1 MGTATAGRLATWW
14 ANTSRGL
21 PQPFWY
27 LLAGTFV
34 NRLGQM
40 VTPFLALYLSGPRDF
55 SPSVVGVVL
64 ACLGAGAFA
73 SQPVGGYLAD
83 RVGRR
88 ATLVIGMVATAAS
101 FMLLAAV
108 RDLALIA
115 VAAALSG
122 LAVDLYRPAVSAM
135 IADLVAPEHRPRAF
149 ALLYW
154 VINLGVAVAGV
165 TGGLLAERSFW
176 LLFVLDAAT
185 CLAFA
190 VLIARKV
197 PETRPPRDPSRTAV
211 YAQALGDRL
220 LLGLSASI
228 LLGASVY
235 MQSLVTLPLAVEADG
250 LGPDAFGLIY
260 AVNPIVVIVAQVFVL
275 RILDR
280 IAGVRILVVALVVMG
295 VGFGMTAFASTVPM
309 FALTVVVWTLGEV
322 GFNAVG
328 PRPGRRHRAGRPAG
342 PVQRGR
348 RYGVWRCG
356 LVGAT
361 VRDSAVRGLRRKRAL
376 DCLPGRFPR
385 LARPDR
391 RDGPFD
397 SASAGG
403 DGLGCSPVTALARRE
418 PATPHERPVGQRR
431 HFGRPAR
438 AGPASRTG
446 RTSSH
451 RGHRQRR
458 ESTAASSTGST
469 PRA

>member
-1 MGTATAGRLATWW
+1 MRTATSGRLATWW
-14 ANTSRGL
+14 SDTSRGL
-21 PQPFWY
+21 PEPFWY

-34 NRLGQM
+34 NRMGQM

-135 IADLVAPEHRPRAF
+135 IADLVAPEDRPRAF
-149 ALLYW
+149 ALVYW

-197 PETRPPRDPSRTAV
+197 PETRPPRDPSRAAG
-211 YAQALGDRL
+211 YAQALGDPL
-220 LLGLSASI
+220 LLGLSAST
-228 LLGASVY
+228 LLGAIVY

-309 FALTVVVWTLGEV
+309 YALTVVVWTIGEV
-322 GFNAVG
+322 GFNAVE
-328 PRPGRRHRAGRPAG
+328 PALVADIA
-342 PVQRGR
+342 PADLRGR
-348 RYGVWRCG
+348 YNGVVGMAYGAAALLGPLFGTRLFEDYGENVLWTACLLAS
-356 LVGAT
+356 LV
-361 VRDSAVRGLRRKRAL
+361 SAAL
-376 DCLPGRFPR
+376 IAAMAP
-385 LARPDR
+385 
-391 RDGPFD
+391 
-397 SASAGG
+397 SI
-403 DGLGCSPVTALARRE
+403 ARR
-418 PATPHERPVGQRR
+418 
-431 HFGRPAR
+431 R
-438 AGPASRTG
+438 AAMVL
-446 RTSSH
+446 
-451 RGHRQRR
+451 
-458 ESTAASSTGST
+458 AAVPSQ
-469 PRA
+469 P

>member
-83 RVGRR
+83 QVGRR
-88 ATLVIGMVATAAS
+88 ATLVIGMVATAIS

-149 ALLYW
+149 ALVYW
-154 VINLGVAVAGV
+154 VINLGVAFAGV

-190 VLIARKV
+190 ALIARKV
-197 PETRPPRDPSRTAV
+197 PETRPPRDPSRPAG

-220 LLGLSASI
+220 LVGLSAST
-228 LLGASVY
+228 LLGAIVY
-235 MQSLVTLPLAVEADG
+235 IQSLVTLPLAVEADG

-328 PRPGRRHRAGRPAG
+328 PALVADIAPADL
-342 PVQRGR
+342 RGR
-348 RYGVWRCG
+348 YNGVVGMAYGAAALLGPLFGTRLFEDYGENVLWTAC
-356 LVGAT
+356 LVASL
-361 VRDSAVRGLRRKRAL
+361 VSAALIAAMAPSIARRRAAMAL
-376 DCLPGRFPR
+376 
-385 LARPDR
+385 
-391 RDGPFD
+391 
-397 SASAGG
+397 
-403 DGLGCSPVTALARRE
+403 TAL
-418 PATPHERPVGQRR
+418 PSQP
-431 HFGRPAR
+431 
-438 AGPASRTG
+438 
-446 RTSSH
+446 
-451 RGHRQRR
+451 
-458 ESTAASSTGST
+458 
-469 PRA
+469 

>member
-1 MGTATAGRLATWW
+1 VRTATAGRLATWW
-14 ANTSRGL
+14 ADTSRGL

-34 NRLGQM
+34 NRMGQM

-64 ACLGAGAFA
+64 ACLGAGALA

-88 ATLVIGMVATAAS
+88 ATLVIGMVATAVS

-108 RDLALIA
+108 RDLAWIA

-135 IADLVAPEHRPRAF
+135 IADLVAPENRPRAF
-149 ALLYW
+149 ALVYW
-154 VINLGVAVAGV
+154 AINLGVAFAGV

-190 VLIARKV
+190 ALIARKV
-197 PETRPPRDPSRTAV
+197 PETRPPRDPSHTAG

-220 LLGLSASI
+220 LLGLSAST
-228 LLGASVY
+228 LLGAIVY

-250 LGPDAFGLIY
+250 LGPGAFGLIY

-280 IAGVRILVVALVVMG
+280 IAGVRILVVSLVVMG

-322 GFNAVG
+322 GFNAV
-328 PRPGRRHRAGRPAG
+328 APALVADIA
-342 PVQRGR
+342 PVDLRGR
-348 RYGVWRCG
+348 YNGVDGMAYGAAALLGPLFGTRLFEKYGENVLWTACLLAS
-356 LVGAT
+356 LV
-361 VRDSAVRGLRRKRAL
+361 SAALIAAMAPSIARRRAAM
-376 DCLPGRFPR
+376 R
-385 LARPDR
+385 LAPL
-391 RDGPFD
+391 P
-397 SASAGG
+397 SQ
-403 DGLGCSPVTALARRE
+403 P
-418 PATPHERPVGQRR
+418 
-431 HFGRPAR
+431 
-438 AGPASRTG
+438 
-446 RTSSH
+446 
-451 RGHRQRR
+451 
-458 ESTAASSTGST
+458 
-469 PRA
+469 

>member
-1 MGTATAGRLATWW
+1 LATWW
-14 ANTSRGL
+14 SDTSRGL
-21 PQPFWY
+21 PEPFWY

-34 NRLGQM
+34 NRMGQM

-135 IADLVAPEHRPRAF
+135 IADLVAPEDRPRAF
-149 ALLYW
+149 ALVYW

-197 PETRPPRDPSRTAV
+197 PETRPPRDPSRAAG
-211 YAQALGDRL
+211 YAQALGDPL
-220 LLGLSASI
+220 LLGLSAST
-228 LLGASVY
+228 LLGAIVY

-309 FALTVVVWTLGEV
+309 FALTVVVWTIGEV
-322 GFNAVG
+322 GFNAVE
-328 PRPGRRHRAGRPAG
+328 PALVADIA
-342 PVQRGR
+342 PADLRGR
-348 RYGVWRCG
+348 YNGVVGMAYGAAALLGPLFGTRLFEDYGENVLWTACLLAS
-356 LVGAT
+356 LV
-361 VRDSAVRGLRRKRAL
+361 SAAL
-376 DCLPGRFPR
+376 IAAMAP
-385 LARPDR
+385 
-391 RDGPFD
+391 
-397 SASAGG
+397 SI
-403 DGLGCSPVTALARRE
+403 ARR
-418 PATPHERPVGQRR
+418 
-431 HFGRPAR
+431 R
-438 AGPASRTG
+438 AAMVL
-446 RTSSH
+446 
-451 RGHRQRR
+451 
-458 ESTAASSTGST
+458 AAVPSQ
-469 PRA
+469 P

>member
-1 MGTATAGRLATWW
+1 MATWW
-14 ANTSRGL
+14 ADTSRGL
-21 PQPFWY
+21 PPPFWY

-34 NRLGQM
+34 NRMGQM

-64 ACLGAGAFA
+64 ACLGAGALA

-88 ATLVIGMVATAAS
+88 ATLVIGMVATAIS

-135 IADLVAPEHRPRAF
+135 IADLVAPEHRARAF
-149 ALLYW
+149 ALVYW

-190 VLIARKV
+190 ALIARKV
-197 PETRPPRDPSRTAV
+197 PETRPPRDPSHTAG

-220 LLGLSASI
+220 LVGLSAST
-228 LLGASVY
+228 LLGAIVY

-280 IAGVRILVVALVVMG
+280 IAGVRILVVSLVVMG

-309 FALTVVVWTLGEV
+309 FALTVVVWTIGEV
-322 GFNAVG
+322 GFNAVE
-328 PRPGRRHRAGRPAG
+328 PALVADIA
-342 PVQRGR
+342 PVDLRGR
-348 RYGVWRCG
+348 YNGVVGMAYGAAALLGPLFGTRLFEDYGENVLWTAC
-356 LVGAT
+356 LVASL
-361 VRDSAVRGLRRKRAL
+361 VSAALIAAMAPSIARRRAAMAL
-376 DCLPGRFPR
+376 
-385 LARPDR
+385 
-391 RDGPFD
+391 
-397 SASAGG
+397 
-403 DGLGCSPVTALARRE
+403 TAL
-418 PATPHERPVGQRR
+418 PSQP
-431 HFGRPAR
+431 
-438 AGPASRTG
+438 
-446 RTSSH
+446 
-451 RGHRQRR
+451 
-458 ESTAASSTGST
+458 
-469 PRA
+469 

>member
-88 ATLVIGMVATAAS
+88 ATLVIGMVATAIS

-149 ALLYW
+149 ALVYW
-154 VINLGVAVAGV
+154 VINLGVAFAGV

-190 VLIARKV
+190 ALIARKV
-197 PETRPPRDPSRTAV
+197 PETRPPRDPSRPAG

-220 LLGLSASI
+220 LVGLSAST
-228 LLGASVY
+228 LLGAIVY
-235 MQSLVTLPLAVEADG
+235 IQSLVTLPLAVEADG

-328 PRPGRRHRAGRPAG
+328 PALVADIAPADL
-342 PVQRGR
+342 RGR
-348 RYGVWRCG
+348 YNGVVGMAYGAAALLGPLFGTRLFEDYGENVLWTAC
-356 LVGAT
+356 LVASL
-361 VRDSAVRGLRRKRAL
+361 VSAALIAAMAPSIARRRAAMAL
-376 DCLPGRFPR
+376 
-385 LARPDR
+385 
-391 RDGPFD
+391 
-397 SASAGG
+397 
-403 DGLGCSPVTALARRE
+403 TAL
-418 PATPHERPVGQRR
+418 PSQP
-431 HFGRPAR
+431 
-438 AGPASRTG
+438 
-446 RTSSH
+446 
-451 RGHRQRR
+451 
-458 ESTAASSTGST
+458 
-469 PRA
+469 

>member
-34 NRLGQM
+34 NRMGQM

-83 RVGRR
+83 QVGRR
-88 ATLVIGMVATAAS
+88 ATLVIGMVATAIS

-149 ALLYW
+149 ALVYW
-154 VINLGVAVAGV
+154 VINLGVAFAGV

-190 VLIARKV
+190 ALIARKV
-197 PETRPPRDPSRTAV
+197 PETRPPRDPSRPAG

-220 LLGLSASI
+220 LVGLSAST
-228 LLGASVY
+228 LLGAIVY

-328 PRPGRRHRAGRPAG
+328 PALIADIAPADL
-342 PVQRGR
+342 RGR
-348 RYGVWRCG
+348 YNGVVGMAYGAAALLGPLFGTRLFEDYGENVLWTAC
-356 LVGAT
+356 LVASL
-361 VRDSAVRGLRRKRAL
+361 VSAALIAAMAPSIARRRAAMAL
-376 DCLPGRFPR
+376 
-385 LARPDR
+385 
-391 RDGPFD
+391 
-397 SASAGG
+397 
-403 DGLGCSPVTALARRE
+403 TALPSQA
-418 PATPHERPVGQRR
+418 
-431 HFGRPAR
+431 
-438 AGPASRTG
+438 
-446 RTSSH
+446 
-451 RGHRQRR
+451 
-458 ESTAASSTGST
+458 
-469 PRA
+469 

>member
-1 MGTATAGRLATWW
+1 MRTATAGRLATWW

-34 NRLGQM
+34 NRMGQM

-83 RVGRR
+83 RVGRK

-101 FMLLAAV
+101 FMLLAVV

-135 IADLVAPEHRPRAF
+135 IADMVAPEHRARAF
-149 ALLYW
+149 ALVYW

-190 VLIARKV
+190 ALIARKV
-197 PETRPPRDPSRTAV
+197 PETRPPRDPSHTAG

-220 LLGLSASI
+220 LLGLSAST
-228 LLGASVY
+228 LLGAIVY

-280 IAGVRILVVALVVMG
+280 IAGVRILVVSLVVMG

-309 FALTVVVWTLGEV
+309 FALTVVVWTIGEV
-322 GFNAVG
+322 GFNAVE
-328 PRPGRRHRAGRPAG
+328 PALVADIA
-342 PVQRGR
+342 PVDLRGR
-348 RYGVWRCG
+348 YNGVVGMAYGAAALLGPLLGTRLFENYGENVLWTACLLAS
-356 LVGAT
+356 LV
-361 VRDSAVRGLRRKRAL
+361 SAAL
-376 DCLPGRFPR
+376 IAAMAP
-385 LARPDR
+385 
-391 RDGPFD
+391 
-397 SASAGG
+397 SI
-403 DGLGCSPVTALARRE
+403 ARR
-418 PATPHERPVGQRR
+418 
-431 HFGRPAR
+431 R
-438 AGPASRTG
+438 AAMLLAPLPS
-446 RTSSH
+446 
-451 RGHRQRR
+451 Q
-458 ESTAASSTGST
+458 
-469 PRA
+469 P

>member
-34 NRLGQM
+34 NRMGQM

-73 SQPVGGYLAD
+73 SQPIGGYLAD

-88 ATLVIGMVATAAS
+88 ATLVIGMVATAIS

-149 ALLYW
+149 ALVYW
-154 VINLGVAVAGV
+154 VINLGVAFAGV

-190 VLIARKV
+190 ALIARKV
-197 PETRPPRDPSRTAV
+197 PETRPPRDPSRPAG

-220 LLGLSASI
+220 LVGLSAST
-228 LLGASVY
+228 LLGAIVY
-235 MQSLVTLPLAVEADG
+235 IQSLVTLPLAVEADG

-328 PRPGRRHRAGRPAG
+328 PALVADIAPADL
-342 PVQRGR
+342 RGR
-348 RYGVWRCG
+348 YNGVVGMAYGAAALLGPLFGTRLFEDYGENVLWTAC
-356 LVGAT
+356 LVASL
-361 VRDSAVRGLRRKRAL
+361 VSAALIAAMAPSIARRRAAMAL
-376 DCLPGRFPR
+376 
-385 LARPDR
+385 
-391 RDGPFD
+391 
-397 SASAGG
+397 
-403 DGLGCSPVTALARRE
+403 TAL
-418 PATPHERPVGQRR
+418 PSQP
-431 HFGRPAR
+431 
-438 AGPASRTG
+438 
-446 RTSSH
+446 
-451 RGHRQRR
+451 
-458 ESTAASSTGST
+458 
-469 PRA
+469 

>member
-34 NRLGQM
+34 NRMGQM

-73 SQPVGGYLAD
+73 SQPIGGYLAD

-88 ATLVIGMVATAAS
+88 ATLVIGMVATAIS

-149 ALLYW
+149 ALVYW
-154 VINLGVAVAGV
+154 VINLGVAFAGV

-190 VLIARKV
+190 ALIARKV
-197 PETRPPRDPSRTAV
+197 PETRPPRDPSRPAG

-220 LLGLSASI
+220 LVGLSAST
-228 LLGASVY
+228 LLGAIVY
-235 MQSLVTLPLAVEADG
+235 IQSLVTLPLAVEADG

-328 PRPGRRHRAGRPAG
+328 PALIADIAPADL
-342 PVQRGR
+342 RGR
-348 RYGVWRCG
+348 YNGVVGMAYGAAALLGPLFGTRLFEDYGENVLWTAC
-356 LVGAT
+356 LVASL
-361 VRDSAVRGLRRKRAL
+361 VSAALIAAMAPSIARRRAAMAL
-376 DCLPGRFPR
+376 
-385 LARPDR
+385 
-391 RDGPFD
+391 
-397 SASAGG
+397 
-403 DGLGCSPVTALARRE
+403 TALPSQA
-418 PATPHERPVGQRR
+418 
-431 HFGRPAR
+431 
-438 AGPASRTG
+438 
-446 RTSSH
+446 
-451 RGHRQRR
+451 
-458 ESTAASSTGST
+458 
-469 PRA
+469 